1 MVLVNGR
8 HCAENRAAK
17 KAPPMRDLVFVAYVA
32 AILLLAFKRPFIFT
46 LVYAYIDICS
56 PQRLSYFMLN
66 SVPLSLIVFGLAVLG
81 FLVSDDK
88 QNVRVSPRWA
98 LLVVLLIYCGYTT
111 TVAVEPVAAL
121 EKWAWVWKAL
131 VFAAFLPLTLT
142 TRLRIEALMLTMVLC
157 VSALIVTGGIK
168 TLAGGGGY
176 GVLVLLIYDNSGL
189 FEGSIISCVAITVI
203 PLIIW
208 LAKHGTIFKPD
219 WRVKGYALALIFSC
233 MLIPVGTQARTGLI
247 CIAVLGILL
256 LRFVKYRL
264 VYLGAI
270 ALLGAV
276 SIPFLPASMT
286 QRAETIKDYKQDE
299 SAYTRIAIW
308 QWTWEFAK
316 THPMGGGF
324 SSYLQNRIQYDI
336 KHKQDPNNPYDDYM
350 EEGETKQIVDAGRAF
365 HSSYFEMLGEQ
376 GYPGLVIW
384 LIIHVGGI
392 WRMEMLS
399 RLYRRRKREDEEWVA
414 PLATALQNAHIIY
427 LVGCLF
433 VGIAFQPFVYMLVAL
448 QISLDTYLARRR
460 KEAAWRPIK
469 SLRLHANSSDG
480 KAAAAV

>member
-1 MVLVNGR
+1 MVL
-8 HCAENRAAK
+8 ASAELFTENRMAK
-17 KAPPMRDLVFVAYVA
+17 ETPPMRDLIFVAYVA

-56 PQRLSYFMLN
+56 PQRLSYFLLN

-98 LLVVLLIYCGYTT
+98 LLIILLIYCGYTT
-111 TVAVEPVAAL
+111 TVAVEPVFAL
-121 EKWAWVWKAL
+121 EKWGWVWKAL

-142 TRLRIEALMLTMVLC
+142 TRLRIEALVLTMVLC

-219 WRVKGYALALIFSC
+219 WKVRIYALALIFSC

-256 LRFVKYRL
+256 LRFVRFRIA
-264 VYLGAI
+264 YLAAI
-270 ALLGAV
+270 ALLGAA

-308 QWTWEFAK
+308 KWTWEFAK
-316 THPMGGGF
+316 SHPMGGGF
-324 SSYLQNRIQYDI
+324 GSYLQNRIQYDI
-336 KHKQDPNNPYDDYM
+336 KHKKDPNNPFV
-350 EEGETKQIVDAGRAF
+350 EEGESKQIVDAGRAF

-392 WRMEMLS
+392 WRMEMVS
-399 RLYRRRKREDEEWVA
+399 RMYRRRKREDESWIA
-414 PLATALQNAHIIY
+414 PLATALQNAHIVY

-469 SLRLHANSSDG
+469 NLRLHAAVGEQSP
-480 KAAAAV
+480 AAG